1 MLVCV
6 CVYYFSLSTLLSS
19 VSALMA
25 RAASRLSE
33 SKKET
38 APGLVRGSV
47 LAYSPSPHLLPNL
60 NSFYSEGH
68 KSAVVRMYYEE
79 INIYQIAFREGE

>member
-1 MLVCV
+1 MPWEA
-6 CVYYFSLSTLLSS
+6 S
-19 VSALMA
+19 VLC
-25 RAASRLSE
+25 E

-38 APGLVRGSV
+38 APELVCDSV
-47 LAYSPSPHLLPNL
+47 LAYSWSSYLLPNL
-60 NSFYSEGH
+60 NSVHSEGH

>member
-1 MLVCV
+1 M
-6 CVYYFSLSTLLSS
+6 
-19 VSALMA
+19 
-25 RAASRLSE
+25 LSE

-38 APGLVRGSV
+38 APELVCGSV
-47 LAYSPSPHLLPNL
+47 LAYSRSPYLLPNL
-60 NSFYSEGH
+60 NSVRSEGH

>member
-1 MLVCV
+1 
-6 CVYYFSLSTLLSS
+6 
-19 VSALMA
+19 MA